1 MLIPP
6 LIFSSLLDCAR
17 VRDHHDLTL
26 FLYIFYPGTNPID
39 KVTQYADGMFDLLKR
54 CICLAEVW
62 VHKESYFP
70 LKASR
75 RR

>member
-1 MLIPP
+1 MN
-6 LIFSSLLDCAR
+6 
-17 VRDHHDLTL
+17 HHDLNP

-39 KVTQYADGMFDLLKR
+39 EVTQYADGMFDFLKR
-54 CICLAEVW
+54 CIYFAEVW

-75 RR
+75 GR